1 MIDIREMT
9 VLIVDDMPNMINSI
23 RGMLKI
29 LKFGREFLAA
39 NNGEEAWRI
48 LKKQH
53 VDMAVFDYDM
63 PIMTG
68 VELLRQVRDDRD
80 LRDLPVVMVTA
91 QAYRDFVAE
100 VGESEVGAYVLKPVT
115 VKVLEDKVS
124 MVVKNANNPPPMVFH
139 LKRARD
145 FEEQGNLEAAI
156 SETLMAMQANPNASR
171 PIREMGYYYFKK
183 KDFKEAEKWLL
194 QATKLNALDVFAF
207 HHLGELYLN
216 LNDIPKA
223 SKYFEKAMSIS
234 PRHLM
239 RGVNFGKTLVVIKRF
254 KEAIKVFEKTFQLS
268 DSPWQLR
275 EEIADFCLLH
285 EANEY
290 AEGLLE
296 QLANQFPERS
306 DFNLK
311 LGMALEKLGDHKK
324 AILFLNRADV
334 LDKVNVDAKIRLARN
349 YLVLNKPVLAER
361 SLREAIKIAPE
372 NQLAKELLKKCSL
385 KW

>member
-29 LKFGREFLAA
+29 LEFGREFLAA
-39 NNGEEAWRI
+39 NNGEEAWQI

-53 VDMAVFDYDM
+53 VDMAIFDYDM

-100 VGESEVGAYVLKPVT
+100 VGESEVGAYVLKPIT

-156 SETLMAMQANPNASR
+156 AETLMAMQANPNATR
-171 PIREMGYYYFKK
+171 PIREC
-183 KDFKEAEKWLL
+183 
-194 QATKLNALDVFAF
+194 
-207 HHLGELYLN
+207 
-216 LNDIPKA
+216 
-223 SKYFEKAMSIS
+223 
-234 PRHLM
+234 PRHGRVGINQWVVRLPSPIH
-239 RGVNFGKTLVVIKRF
+239 GV
-254 KEAIKVFEKTFQLS
+254 Q
-268 DSPWQLR
+268 
-275 EEIADFCLLH
+275 
-285 EANEY
+285 
-290 AEGLLE
+290 
-296 QLANQFPERS
+296 
-306 DFNLK
+306 
-311 LGMALEKLGDHKK
+311 
-324 AILFLNRADV
+324 
-334 LDKVNVDAKIRLARN
+334 
-349 YLVLNKPVLAER
+349 
-361 SLREAIKIAPE
+361 
-372 NQLAKELLKKCSL
+372 
-385 KW
+385 

>member
-29 LKFGREFLAA
+29 LEFGREFFSA
-39 NNGEEAWRI
+39 NNGEEAWQV

-53 VDMAVFDYDM
+53 IDMAIFDYDM

-100 VGESEVGAYVLKPVT
+100 VGESEVGAYILKPVT
-115 VKVLEDKVS
+115 VKVLQDKVS
-124 MVVKNANNPPPMVFH
+124 LVVKNANNPPPMVYH
-139 LKRARD
+139 SKRARD
-145 FEEQGNLEAAI
+145 FEEQGNLDAAI
-156 SETLMAMQANPNASR
+156 AETLMAMQANPNATR

-183 KDFKEAEKWLL
+183 EDFKEAEKWLL
-194 QATKLNALDVFAF
+194 QAAKLNALDVFAF
-207 HHLGELYLN
+207 HHLGELYLK
-216 LNDIPKA
+216 LDDIPKA

-234 PRHLM
+234 PRHLT

-254 KEAIKVFEKTFQLS
+254 KEAIKVFERTFQLS
-268 DSPWQLR
+268 DTPWHLK
-275 EEIADFCLLH
+275 EEIADFCLLN
-285 EANEY
+285 EADEY
-290 AEGLLE
+290 AAVLFE
-296 QLANQFPERS
+296 QLATQFPERS
-306 DFNLK
+306 DYNLK
-311 LGMALEKLGDHKK
+311 LGMALEKTGDNKR
-324 AILFLNRADV
+324 AILFLNRADAI
-334 LDKVNVDAKIRLARN
+334 DKVNVDAKIRLAQN

-361 SLREAIKIAPE
+361 SLREAIKVAPE